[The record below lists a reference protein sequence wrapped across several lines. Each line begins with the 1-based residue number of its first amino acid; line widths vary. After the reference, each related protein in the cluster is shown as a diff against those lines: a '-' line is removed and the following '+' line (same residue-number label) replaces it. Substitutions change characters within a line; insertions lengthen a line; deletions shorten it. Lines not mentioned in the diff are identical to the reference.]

1 MSSRAALLLWMCFA
15 DLFLYTVTS
24 ALPSSAL
31 SITKC
36 VIIQYTNITC
46 YWETTNLHPNNSS
59 SYRLQIN
66 KTSCQSKNS
75 FILVGV
81 CETRGS
87 NCSVQ
92 PIDSALHCFHADVL
106 ASTSNGFIRSP
117 PFFFEGVN
125 AVQLRPPQ
133 ITHLRPSANRSE
145 CLEVIWRITES
156 FPKKERVFIRLQM
169 ECTTH
174 GQTRSQTV
182 QAFPLEALQLCD
194 LHPGSKYTVRL
205 RVQDRRVQEHWSS
218 WTSVETTTAERAP
231 SAAPRIWKQIHPAG
245 EAGKRRLT
253 LHWKAVPWPEVNGVV
268 ISYSAWC
275 HSQLDSSRWSCAV
288 TNASK
293 SFCVLFVSDHPC
305 VCSLTAINSVG
316 ASPAAHI
323 FIPAHTHTDELPP
336 PQNISVTPL
345 DETQLKVEW
354 TASLNQSES
363 GFMLQWTSVPHIG
376 PSDLYWEPFNE
387 TARSFVVTGL
397 LPGVPYNLSVVSLFG
412 RRTGGEISA
421 IAFTQEEAP
430 SVGPQLT
437 VLKISSS
444 SVSLKWDPVPLEK
457 LHGFIQHYSVLW
469 SINGKEKSEQVD
481 AGVCQMSLGGL
492 TAGVY
497 NISVKA
503 HTAAG
508 GAVGPW
514 QMVAVG
520 LEDVQVIPILLCAL
534 LLTFLILIIAVCM
547 RVKIKQCLC
556 PTVPDPS
563 KSSLSTWSKSKPS
576 QHMFQTSSMSFIVS
590 LDQGYSEKDFVP
602 VQVFPYHTIIHHDN
616 KNTQSNTYNISP
628 EITYL
633 EPKLQKT
640 FPTFFQNQ
648 SYSKSNPILPAE
660 YKLEE
665 STDLLFESL
674 LDHQNNHAHL
684 CSSHADLCGYMHVS
698 QSYAPFVTIV
708 DPYRILEPHELPQSL
723 QVLSDD
729 TST

>member
-15 DLFLYTVTS
+15 GMFLYTVSS
-24 ALPSSAL
+24 ALPSSEL

-46 YWETTNLHPNNSS
+46 YWKTTNLHPNNSS

-66 KTSCQSKNS
+66 KTTCQSRNG
-75 FILVGV
+75 FIPVGV

-92 PIDSALHCFHADVL
+92 PIDSALHCFNTDVL
-106 ASTSNGFIRSP
+106 ASTSNGSIRSP

-145 CLEVIWRITES
+145 CLEVVWRITES

-169 ECTTH
+169 EYTTH
-174 GQTRSQTV
+174 GQTQSQIV
-182 QAFPLEALQLCD
+182 QAFPQEALQLCN
-194 LHPGSKYTVRL
+194 LHPGSKYTVQL
-205 RVQDRRVQEHWSS
+205 RVQDRRAQDHWSS

-231 SAAPRIWKQIHPAG
+231 SVAPRIWRQIHPAG

-253 LHWKAVPWPEVNGVV
+253 LHWKAVSWPEVNGVV
-268 ISYSAWC
+268 VRYSAWC
-275 HSQLDSSRWSCAV
+275 RSELDTSHWSCPAI
-288 TNASK
+288 NASR
-293 SFCVLFVSDHPC
+293 SFCVLFISDHPC
-305 VCSLTAINSVG
+305 VCSLTAINSAG
-316 ASPAAHI
+316 ASPAAYISI
-323 FIPAHTHTDELPP
+323 FANTHADELPP
-336 PQNISVTPL
+336 PQNISVTSL
-345 DETQLKVEW
+345 DDTRLKVEW
-354 TASLNQSES
+354 TSTFNQSES
-363 GFMLQWTSVPHIG
+363 GFVLQWTSVPHSG
-376 PSDLYWEPFNE
+376 PSDLYWEQFNE
-387 TARSFVVTGL
+387 TARSFIVTGL
-397 LPGVPYNLSVVSLFG
+397 LSGVPYDLSVVSLFG
-412 RRTGGEISA
+412 QQTGGEISA
-421 IAFTQEEAP
+421 IAFTQEAAP
-430 SVGPQLT
+430 SVGPQLK

-457 LHGFIQHYSVLW
+457 LHGFIRHYSVLW
-469 SINGKEKSEQVD
+469 SINGKDKNEQVG
-481 AGVCQMSLGGL
+481 AGVCQMSLDGL

-534 LLTFLILIIAVCM
+534 LLTSLILIIAVCM

-563 KSSLSTWSKSKPS
+563 KSSVSTWSNRKPS
-576 QHMFQTSSMSFIVS
+576 QHMFQTSFMSSIMS
-590 LDQGYSEKDFVP
+590 LDQGYSEKDYVP
-602 VQVFPYHTIIHHDN
+602 VQVFPYHTISHHDN
-616 KNTQSNTYNISP
+616 KNTQTNTSNSSST
-628 EITYL
+628 ITYL

-640 FPTFFQNQ
+640 FPAFFPNQ
-648 SYSKSNPILPAE
+648 SYSIPDPILPAG
-660 YKLEE
+660 YKQDPA
-665 STDLLFESL
+665 DLLFESL
-674 LDHQNNHAHL
+674 LDHQDNHANS
-684 CSSHADLCGYMHVS
+684 CTDHADLCGYMHVS

-708 DPYRILEPHELPQSL
+708 DSYRILEPHELPQSV

-729 TST
+729 TNT